1 MTVPFWCLLVACLI
15 PIILSWV
22 SGYYRQQQFGA
33 VDNKLPRLQSAKL
46 EGAGAR
52 AVAAQQ
58 NAWEA
63 LQVFTAAVFVAHAS
77 GVADAAN
84 AALAAQLFI
93 VARVL
98 HAVFYLADKDI
109 LRSLA
114 FLVSFG
120 SSIWLFVMA
129 V

>member
-1 MTVPFWCLLVACLI
+1 MPIPFWCLLVACLI

-22 SGYYRQQQFGA
+22 SGYYRQKQFGA
-33 VDNKLPRLQSAKL
+33 VDNKQPRLQSAKL

-52 AVAAQQ
+52 AIAAQQ

-63 LQVFTAAVFVAHAS
+63 LMVFTAAVFVAHAS
-77 GVADAAN
+77 GVVDAAN
-84 AALAAQLFI
+84 AALAAEIFI
-93 VARVL
+93 AARVL
-98 HAVFYLADKDI
+98 HAIFYLADKDA

-120 SSIWLFVMA
+120 CSIWLFVMA

>member
-1 MTVPFWCLLVACLI
+1 MIVPFWCLLVACLI

-22 SGYYRQQQFGA
+22 SGYYRQKQFGA
-33 VDNKLPRLQSAKL
+33 VDNKQPRLQSARL

-52 AVAAQQ
+52 AIAAQQ

-63 LQVFTAAVFVAHAS
+63 LAVFTAAVFVAYAS

-84 AALAAQLFI
+84 AALAAEIFI
-93 VARVL
+93 AARVL
-98 HAVFYLADKDI
+98 HAIFYLANKDA

-114 FLVSFG
+114 FLVSYG
-120 SSIWLFVMA
+120 CSIWLFIMA
-129 V
+129 A